1 MASRVRGR
9 AQVRSLLKRLPESV
23 RQEIVRELDR
33 AGREILPVMQSRA
46 PVRTGATRAGLS
58 YRVLRGSL
66 RLLVGLISTPL
77 GRAKLFYAR
86 IQDLGR
92 REQTVTAHRLS
103 SSQRATWYA
112 NAVLPRWNSAK
123 KWKLSRKPTELGEV
137 YEMHVRAMVAKRF
150 VTGSFRPFRQRMFGN
165 LAKIWARAVE
175 RAASG
180 ATGSD

>member
-1 MASRVRGR
+1 
-9 AQVRSLLKRLPESV
+9 LKRLPESV

-92 REQTVTAHRLS
+92 KRAGGHRAPAFEFS
-103 SSQRATWYA
+103 AGHVVRQR
-112 NAVLPRWNSAK
+112 
-123 KWKLSRKPTELGEV
+123 
-137 YEMHVRAMVAKRF
+137 
-150 VTGSFRPFRQRMFGN
+150 RPASLEFRQEVETQPE
-165 LAKIWARAVE
+165 ADRAG
-175 RAASG
+175 RSL
-180 ATGSD
+180 

>member
-112 NAVLPRWNSAK
+112 NVLPREF
-123 KWKLSRKPTELGEV
+123 RQEVETQGRPTELGEV
-137 YEMHVRAMVAKRF
+137 DEMHVPAMPWLSA
-150 VTGSFRPFRQRMFGN
+150 SSPAASPPLRQRLFEQ
-165 LAKIWARAVE
+165 L
-175 RAASG
+175 
-180 ATGSD
+180 